1 MNILIHIAFFKK
13 NLFSFLLI
21 GLIILSSSCNK
32 NDNEIELLGFEE
44 SPTVLEVEVENV
56 VCGSGVFGSL
66 WFYGGV
72 IRLGGVKYYFRPYQ
86 LSEQA
91 AQKLERGVIEGTKL
105 KVSFKTMQE
114 DGRYDSIPIC
124 ARFIGT
130 NVPIYIFDVEYL

>member
-1 MNILIHIAFFKK
+1 MNILIHIAFSKK

-105 KVSFKTMQE
+105 KVSFKTIQE
-114 DGRYDSIPIC
+114 DGQYDSIPIC